1 MDRRNFLRRS
11 AAQAGA
17 LITASTA
24 LSSLVGCG
32 GGGGATPIQPL
43 PATFP
48 GSSTPLPTTA
58 AASGSFKFPQS
69 VASGDP
75 KPDGAVLW
83 ARVVPTSADDV
94 STATGAGSYTVTLKI
109 SSAAGNAALLGTTAA
124 LTGSVDAT
132 ADVPVYEFYDHTLRH
147 RISGLQPATV
157 YYYQFTAGSS
167 SSRIGRFKT
176 APAADADIS
185 ALNFAFISCQDWSV
199 NHWAGLDALAAENID
214 FVVHLGDYIYEAV
227 GADYQAGGVE
237 TAHAA
242 LTLPD
247 GTALPTGGKYATTL
261 ADYRYL
267 YKRYRTD
274 RRLQNLH
281 ERFAFVVIWDDHEF
295 SDDCWQD
302 RETYDNGTYNATT
315 QVGDNTAQPSRRLS
329 ANQAWFEAMP
339 ADISFTLDPGQGIT
353 GIRIYR
359 DLKFGKLMHLVMT
372 DQRLYRAD
380 HLIPEA
386 VPSPLT
392 GQAVGSIG
400 ARYMVP
406 QATLAGVEAAKLAAG
421 ATLPDPLAL
430 VSVLGAA
437 QRQWWVQTMT
447 TSTAQWK
454 VWGNEVSLLRMGID
468 GNKIPSAPAAFKTKF
483 ILNADQWDGFNA
495 ERKYLMGQLLA
506 KGVKNVVAVTGDIH
520 AFYAGVVMADFDA
533 ATPVPAMVD
542 LVTAGVSSN
551 SNFSYFYGA
560 ATQPSFAALKP
571 LVATSEA
578 EAEGIAIQ
586 MLSAAIALA
595 AGVTDLS
602 NTAAI
607 QAAVQGAVL
616 AGKVPAAAFA
626 ATATLSKAI
635 INTFDE
641 TQAGAMG
648 SIVAGT
654 IAGLAAAGKSAAAM
668 TLYGLIQQKLAA
680 ALGIPLANVPAAEV
694 VKRLNP
700 FADSTTGTPPSVNN
714 PWMRHVDS
722 DAQGYAVVALTK
734 TDLTCTFKKMARQ
747 VGGTAPA
754 TPVASMKTVRV
765 TSGVTDV
772 SVVCPFAPPSKTPGI
787 AGRFFLGR
795 RAYSPR

>member
-32 GGGGATPIQPL
+32 GGGDAGAPIQPL
-43 PATFP
+43 PDTFP
-48 GSSTPLPTTA
+48 GSSTPLPPTP
-58 AASGSFKFPQS
+58 AASGAFKFPQS

-83 ARVVPTSADDV
+83 ARVVPGNADDV
-94 STATGAGSYTVTLKI
+94 ASAAGAGSYSVTLKI
-109 SSAAGNAALLGTTAA
+109 SSAAGNAALLGTTTA
-124 LTGSVDAT
+124 LTGSADAS
-132 ADVPVYEFYDHTLRH
+132 AEVPVYEFYDHTLRH

-167 SSRIGRFKT
+167 SSRVGRFKT
-176 APAADADIS
+176 APAVDADIA

-199 NHWAGLDALAAENID
+199 NHWAGLDTLAAENID

-242 LTLPD
+242 LTLPN
-247 GTALPTGGKYATTL
+247 GTTLPTGGKYATTL

-281 ERFAFVVIWDDHEF
+281 ERFAIVAIWDDHEF

-302 RETYDNGTYNATT
+302 RETYDNGTFNAATG
-315 QVGDNTAQPSRRLS
+315 VGDNTAQTSRRLA

-386 VPSPLT
+386 APSPLT
-392 GQAVGSIG
+392 GQPIGSIG

-406 QATLAGVEAAKLAAG
+406 QASLQQVEAAKLQAG
-421 ATLPDPLAL
+421 AALPDPLAL

-447 TSTAQWK
+447 ASTAQWK

-468 GNKIPSAPAAFKTKF
+468 GNKIPTAPAAFKAKF
-483 ILNADQWDGFNA
+483 VLNADQWDGFNA

-520 AFYAGVVMADFDA
+520 AFYAGVVMADYDA

-551 SNFSYFYGA
+551 SNFSYFYSA
-560 ATQPSFAALKP
+560 ASQPSFAALKP
-571 LVATSEA
+571 LVATSEFEA
-578 EAEGIAIQ
+578 EAIAIQ

-595 AGVTDLS
+595 AGVTDLG

-607 QAAVQGAVL
+607 QAAVQGAIL

-626 ATATLSKAI
+626 PTAALSRAI
-635 INTFDE
+635 VNTFDE
-641 TQAGAMG
+641 TQNGAMG
-648 SIVAGT
+648 TLVAGL
-654 IAGLAAAGKSAAAM
+654 IAGLAGSGRSVAAM
-668 TLYGLIQQKLAA
+668 TLYGLVQQSLAA
-680 ALGIPLANVPAAEV
+680 ALGIPANLVPASEV

-700 FADSTTGTPPSVNN
+700 FANSTTGAAPPVNN
-714 PWMRHVDS
+714 PWIRHVDS
-722 DAQGYAVVALTK
+722 DAQGYAVVSLTK

-747 VGGTAPA
+747 LGGTAPA
-754 TPVASMKTVRV
+754 VPVASTKTVRV
-765 TSGVTDV
+765 TAGVTDV
-772 SVVCPFAPPSKTPGI
+772 TTV
-787 AGRFFLGR
+787 
-795 RAYSPR
+795 

>member
-1 MDRRNFLRRS
+1 MDRRSFLRRS

-32 GGGGATPIQPL
+32 GGGDAGTPIQPL
-43 PATFP
+43 PETFP
-48 GSSTPLPTTA
+48 GSSTPLPPTST
-58 AASGSFKFPQS
+58 ASGAYKFPQS

-83 ARVVPTSADDV
+83 ARVVPSTADDV
-94 STATGAGSYTVTLKI
+94 TSAAGAGSYNVTLRV
-109 SSAAGNAALLGTTAA
+109 SSAAGNAALLGTTTA
-124 LTGSVDAT
+124 LTGTIDAT

-147 RISGLQPATV
+147 RIGGLQANTV
-157 YYYQFTAGSS
+157 YYYQFTAGSGT
-167 SSRIGRFKT
+167 SRVGRFKT
-176 APAADADIS
+176 APATDADNS
-185 ALNFAFISCQDWSV
+185 TLNFAYISCQDWSV
-199 NHWAGLDALAAENID
+199 NHWAGMDTLAQENID
-214 FVVHLGDYIYEAV
+214 FIVHLGDYIYEAV

-237 TAHAA
+237 SGHAA
-242 LTLPD
+242 LALPN
-247 GTALPTGGKYATTL
+247 GTALPTGGKYATTI

-281 ERFAFVVIWDDHEF
+281 ERFAFVAVWDDHEF

-302 RETYDNGTYNATT
+302 RETYDNGTFNATT
-315 QVGDNTAQPSRRLS
+315 QVGDNTAQTSRRLS
-329 ANQAWFEAMP
+329 ANQAWFENMP
-339 ADISFTLDPGQGIT
+339 ADISFTLDPGAGIT

-386 VPSPLT
+386 APSPLT

-406 QATLAGVEAAKLAAG
+406 QATLAGVETAKLAAG
-421 ATLPDPLAL
+421 AALPDPLAL
-430 VSVLGAA
+430 VSVLGGA

-454 VWGNEVSLLRMGID
+454 IWGNEVSLLRMGID
-468 GNKIPSAPAAFKTKF
+468 GNKIPAAPAAFKAKF
-483 ILNADQWDGFNA
+483 VLNADQWDGFNA
-495 ERKYLMGQLLA
+495 ERKYLMGQLLS

-520 AFYAGVVMADFDA
+520 AFYAGVVMADYDA
-533 ATPVPAMVD
+533 TTQVPAMVD

-560 ATQPSFAALKP
+560 ATQPTFAALKP

-586 MLSAAIALA
+586 MLSAAIAIA
-595 AGVTDLS
+595 SGVTDLS

-607 QAAVQGAVL
+607 QAAVQAAIL
-616 AGKVPAAAFA
+616 AGRVPAAAFA
-626 ATATLSKAI
+626 PTATLSRAI
-635 INTFDE
+635 VNTFDE
-641 TQAGAMG
+641 SQAGTMG
-648 SIVAGT
+648 T
-654 IAGLAAAGKSAAAM
+654 LIAGLITSMAVAGKSVAAM
-668 TLYGLIQQKLAA
+668 TLYGLIQQSLAA
-680 ALGIPLANVPAAEV
+680 ALGIPPANVPASEI

-700 FADSTTGTPPSVNN
+700 FANSTTGVPPTVNN
-714 PWMRHVDS
+714 PWIKHVDS
-722 DAQGYAVVALTK
+722 DAQGYAVVTLSK
-734 TDLTCTFKKMARQ
+734 TELLCDFKKMARQ
-747 VGGTAPA
+747 VGGTAPT
-754 TPVASMKTVRV
+754 TPVASVKRVRV
-765 TSGVTDV
+765 AAGVTDV
-772 SVVCPFAPPSKTPGI
+772 TIV
-787 AGRFFLGR
+787 
-795 RAYSPR
+795 

>member
-1 MDRRNFLRRS
+1 MDRRSFLRRS

-32 GGGGATPIQPL
+32 GGGDAGTPIQPL
-43 PATFP
+43 PDTFP
-48 GSSTPLPTTA
+48 GSATPLPTTA
-58 AASGSFKFPQS
+58 AASGAFKFPQS

-94 STATGAGSYTVTLKI
+94 TSAAGAGSYNVTLKI
-109 SSAAGNAALLGTTAA
+109 TSVDNSANLGTTTTLAG
-124 LTGSVDAT
+124 TIDAT

-147 RISGLQPATV
+147 RISGLKPATV
-157 YYYQFTAGSS
+157 YYYQFTAGSGVS
-167 SSRIGRFKT
+167 KVGRFKT
-176 APAADADIS
+176 APAEDADIS
-185 ALNFAFISCQDWSV
+185 ALNFAYVSCQDWSV
-199 NHWAGLDALAAENID
+199 NHWAGLTALAQENID

-237 TAHAA
+237 SAHAA
-242 LTLPD
+242 LSLPN

-274 RRLQNLH
+274 PRLQNLH
-281 ERFAFVVIWDDHEF
+281 ERFAFVAIWDDHEF

-302 RETYDNGTYNATT
+302 RETYDNGTFNATT
-315 QVGDNTAQPSRRLS
+315 QVGDNTAQTSRRLS
-329 ANQAWFEAMP
+329 ANQAWFENMP

-372 DQRLYRAD
+372 DERLYRAD

-386 VPSPLT
+386 APSPLT

-406 QATLAGVEAAKLAAG
+406 QPTLAGVEAAKLAAG

-430 VSVLGAA
+430 VSILGGA

-447 TSTAQWK
+447 TSTALWK

-468 GNKIPSAPAAFKTKF
+468 GNKIPAAPAAFKSKF
-483 ILNADQWDGFNA
+483 VLNADQWDGFNA

-506 KGVKNVVAVTGDIH
+506 KSVKNVVAVTGDIH
-520 AFYAGVVMADFDA
+520 AFYAGVVMADYDA
-533 ATPVPAMVD
+533 ATPVPAIVD

-560 ATQPSFAALKP
+560 ATQPAFAALKP

-578 EAEGIAIQ
+578 EAEAIAIQ
-586 MLSAAIALA
+586 MLSAAIAIA
-595 AGVTDLS
+595 AGVTDLT

-607 QAAVQGAVL
+607 QAAVGAAIAAHL
-616 AGKVPAAAFA
+616 VPAAAFA
-626 ATATLSKAI
+626 PTASLSKAI

-641 TQAGAMG
+641 TQAGTMG
-648 SIVAGT
+648 TIVANT
-654 IAGLAAAGKSAAAM
+654 NAMLAATSKSVAAM

-680 ALGIPLANVPAAEV
+680 ALGIPTSAVPSSEI
-694 VKRLNP
+694 VKRMNP
-700 FADSTTGTPPSVNN
+700 FADSTTAVPPPVNN
-714 PWMRHVDS
+714 PWIKHVDS
-722 DAQGYAVVALTK
+722 DAQGYAVVTLSK
-734 TDLTCTFKKMARQ
+734 TELLCDFKKVARQ
-747 VGGTAPA
+747 VGGVAPA
-754 TPVASMKTVRV
+754 TPVASVRRVRV
-765 TSGVTDV
+765 AAGVTDV
-772 SVVCPFAPPSKTPGI
+772 TIVS
-787 AGRFFLGR
+787 
-795 RAYSPR
+795 

>member
-32 GGGGATPIQPL
+32 GGGDAGTPIQPL

-48 GSSTPLPTTA
+48 GSSTALPTTT
-58 AASGSFKFPQS
+58 AASGAFKFPQS

-83 ARVVPTSADDV
+83 ARVVPSSADDV
-94 STATGAGSYTVTLKI
+94 ATATGAGSYNVTLKI
-109 SSAAGNAALLGTTAA
+109 TSADNSANLGTTTA
-124 LTGSVDAT
+124 LSGSIDAT

-147 RISGLQPATV
+147 QISGLKPATV
-157 YYYQFTAGSS
+157 YYYQFTAGSGM
-167 SSRIGRFKT
+167 SRVGRFKT

-185 ALNFAFISCQDWSV
+185 ALNFAYMTCQDWSV
-199 NHWAGLDALAAENID
+199 NHWAGLDAMAQENVD

-227 GADYQAGGVE
+227 GASYQTGGVE
-237 TAHAA
+237 SAHAA

-247 GTALPTGGKYATTL
+247 GTALPTGGMYATTL
-261 ADYRYL
+261 ADYRFL

-281 ERFAFVVIWDDHEF
+281 ERFAFIAIWDDHEF

-302 RETYDNGTYNATT
+302 RETYDNGTFNATT
-315 QVGDNTAQPSRRLS
+315 GVGDNTEQMPRRLAAS
-329 ANQAWFEAMP
+329 QAWFENMP

-380 HLIPEA
+380 HIIPEA
-386 VPSPLT
+386 APNPLT
-392 GQAVGSIG
+392 GQQIGSIG

-406 QATLAGVEAAKLAAG
+406 QTSLVQVEAAKIAAG
-421 ATLPDPLAL
+421 ASLPDPLAL
-430 VSVLGAA
+430 VSMLGGA

-468 GNKIPSAPAAFKTKF
+468 GAKIPTAPAAFKQKF
-483 ILNADQWDGFNA
+483 LLDCDQWDGFNA

-506 KGVKNVVAVTGDIH
+506 KGVQNVVAVTGDIH
-520 AFYAGVVMADFDA
+520 AFYAGVVMADYDA
-533 ATPVPAMVD
+533 ATPVPALVD

-586 MLSAAIALA
+586 MLSAAIAIG

-607 QAAVQGAVL
+607 QAAVAAAIGAGL
-616 AGKVPAAAFA
+616 VPAAAFA
-626 ATATLSKAI
+626 PTSSLSKAV

-641 TQAGAMG
+641 SQAGTMG
-648 SIVAGT
+648 TIVANT
-654 IAGLAAAGKSAAAM
+654 IAGLAAASKSVAAM

-680 ALGIPLANVPAAEV
+680 ALGIPASYVPASEI

-700 FADSTTGTPPSVNN
+700 FANSTTGVTPTVNN
-714 PWMRHVDS
+714 PWIRHVDS
-722 DAQGYAVVALTK
+722 DAQGYAVVTLSK
-734 TDLTCTFKKMARQ
+734 TELLCDFKKVAKQ
-747 VGGTAPA
+747 VGGVAPSV
-754 TPVASMKTVRV
+754 PVANVTRVRV
-765 TSGVTDV
+765 AAGVTDV
-772 SVVCPFAPPSKTPGI
+772 SIV
-787 AGRFFLGR
+787 
-795 RAYSPR
+795 

>member
-32 GGGGATPIQPL
+32 GGGDAGAPIQPL

-48 GSSTPLPTTA
+48 GSSTPLPPTQ
-58 AASGSFKFPQS
+58 AASGAFKFPQS

-75 KPDGAVLW
+75 KPDGIVLW
-83 ARVVPTSADDV
+83 ARVVPGSADDV
-94 STATGAGSYTVTLKI
+94 TSASGAGSYNVTLKI
-109 SSAAGNAALLGTTAA
+109 SSAAGNAALLGTTTA
-124 LTGSVDAT
+124 LTGAADAS
-132 ADVPVYEFYDHTLRH
+132 AEVPVYEFYDHTLRH
-147 RISGLQPATV
+147 RISGLQPATF
-157 YYYQFTAGSS
+157 YYYQFAAGNS
-167 SSRIGRFKT
+167 SSRVGRFKT
-176 APAADADIS
+176 APAADADIA

-199 NHWAGLDALAAENID
+199 NHWAGLDTLAAENID

-237 TAHAA
+237 NAHAA
-242 LTLPD
+242 LALPN
-247 GTALPTGGKYATTL
+247 GTTLPTGGKYATTL

-281 ERFAFVVIWDDHEF
+281 ERFAFVAIWDDHEF

-302 RETYDNGTYNATT
+302 RETYDNGTFNAATG
-315 QVGDNTAQPSRRLS
+315 VGDNTAQTPRRLAAS
-329 ANQAWFEAMP
+329 QAWFEAMP

-386 VPSPLT
+386 APNPLT
-392 GQAVGSIG
+392 GQPIGSIG

-406 QATLAGVEAAKLAAG
+406 QASLQQVEAAKLQAG
-421 ATLPDPLAL
+421 AALPDPLAL

-468 GNKIPSAPAAFKTKF
+468 GSQVPTAPAAFKAKF
-483 ILNADQWDGFNA
+483 VLNADQWDGFNA

-520 AFYAGVVMADFDA
+520 AFYAGVVMADYDA
-533 ATPVPAMVD
+533 STPVPAMVD

-560 ATQPSFAALKP
+560 ATQATFAALKP

-578 EAEGIAIQ
+578 EIEVIAIQ
-586 MLSAAIALA
+586 MLGPAIALA
-595 AGVTDLS
+595 AGVTDLTNIS
-602 NTAAI
+602 AV
-607 QAAVQGAVL
+607 QAAVQSAL
-616 AGKVPAAAFA
+616 ATGLVRAAAFA
-626 ATATLSKAI
+626 PTAGLSTATI
-635 INTFDE
+635 ITFDE
-641 TQAGAMG
+641 TQAGTMG
-648 SIVAGT
+648 T
-654 IAGLAAAGKSAAAM
+654 LIANRIMGMTGRSMAAATLSFVIQLHLSAPG
-668 TLYGLIQQKLAA
+668 GLQ
-680 ALGIPLANVPAAEV
+680 GPLVPVTEI

-700 FADSTTGTPPSVNN
+700 FANPKTGVAPPINN
-714 PWMRHVDS
+714 PWIKHVDS
-722 DAQGYAVVALTK
+722 DAQGYAVVTLSK
-734 TDLTCTFKKMARQ
+734 TELLCDFKRMERQ
-747 VGGTAPA
+747 VGGAAPA
-754 TPVASMKTVRV
+754 TPVASVKRVRV
-765 TSGVTDV
+765 AANVTDV
-772 SVVCPFAPPSKTPGI
+772 TGV
-787 AGRFFLGR
+787 
-795 RAYSPR
+795 

>member
-1 MDRRNFLRRS
+1 MDRRSFLRRS

-17 LITASTA
+17 LITTSTA

-32 GGGGATPIQPL
+32 GGGDAGTPVGPL

-48 GSSTPLPTTA
+48 GSTTPLPATS
-58 AASGSFKFPQS
+58 AASGAYKFPQS

-94 STATGAGSYTVTLKI
+94 ASATGAGSFTVKLTV
-109 SSAAGNAALLGTTAA
+109 SAAAGNAALLGTTTA
-124 LTGSVDAT
+124 LTGTADAS

-147 RISGLQPATV
+147 RITGLQPNTV
-157 YYYQFTAGSS
+157 YYYQFTAGD
-167 SSRIGRFKT
+167 SRSRVGRFKT
-176 APAADADIS
+176 APAVDADNS

-199 NHWAGLDALAAENID
+199 NHWAGMDALAQENID

-237 TAHAA
+237 SAHAA
-242 LTLPD
+242 LALPN
-247 GTALPTGGKYATTL
+247 GTALPSGGGKYATTL

-281 ERFAFVVIWDDHEF
+281 ERFAFVAIWDDHEF
-295 SDDCWQD
+295 SDDCWGD
-302 RETYDNGTYNATT
+302 RSTYDNGTFNATT
-315 QVGDNTAQPSRRLS
+315 QVGDNTVQTSRRLS
-329 ANQAWFEAMP
+329 ANQAWFENMP

-372 DQRLYRAD
+372 DERLYRAD

-386 VPSPLT
+386 APNPLT
-392 GQAVGSIG
+392 GGQVGSIG

-406 QATLAGVEAAKLAAG
+406 QATLSSVETAKLTAG
-421 ATLPDPLAL
+421 ATLTDPLAL
-430 VSVLGAA
+430 VSVLGGA
-437 QRQWWVQTMT
+437 QRQWWAQTMT
-447 TSTAQWK
+447 TSTALWK

-468 GNKIPSAPAAFKTKF
+468 GAKIPAAPAAFKTKF
-483 ILNADQWDGFNA
+483 VLNADQWDGFNA
-495 ERKYLMGQLLA
+495 ERKYLMGQLLS

-520 AFYAGVVMADFDA
+520 AFYAGVVMADYDA

-560 ATQPSFAALKP
+560 ATQPAFAPLKP

-578 EAEGIAIQ
+578 EAEAIAIQ
-586 MLSAAIALA
+586 MLSAAIALG
-595 AGVTDLS
+595 AGVTDLT

-607 QAAVQGAVL
+607 TAAVQAAIVGGVI
-616 AGKVPAAAFA
+616 PAAAVS
-626 ATATLSKAI
+626 ATPGLSTAV

-641 TQAGAMG
+641 TQAGTMG
-648 SIVAGT
+648 SIVAST
-654 IAGLAAAGKSAAAM
+654 IAGLAGASKSVAAM
-668 TLYGLIQQKLAA
+668 TLYGLIRGRLAT
-680 ALGIPLANVPAAEV
+680 ALGIPAGSVPAAEI

-700 FADSTTGTPPSVNN
+700 FADSTTAVAPPVNN
-714 PWMRHVDS
+714 PWIKHVDS
-722 DAQGYAVVALTK
+722 DAQGYAVVSLSK
-734 TDLTCTFKKMARQ
+734 TELLCDFKKVARQ
-747 VGGTAPA
+747 AGGVAPA
-754 TPVASMKTVRV
+754 TPVASVKRVRV
-765 TSGVTDV
+765 AAGVTDV
-772 SVVCPFAPPSKTPGI
+772 TVV
-787 AGRFFLGR
+787 
-795 RAYSPR
+795 

>member
-1 MDRRNFLRRS
+1 MDRRSFLRRS

-32 GGGGATPIQPL
+32 GGGDAGAPIEPL

-58 AASGSFKFPQS
+58 AASGTFKFPQS

-83 ARVVPTSADDV
+83 ARVVPSAADDV
-94 STATGAGSYTVTLKI
+94 ISAAGGGSYNVTLKI
-109 SSAAGNAALLGTTAA
+109 SSAAGNAALLGTTSA
-124 LTGSVDAT
+124 LTGTADAT

-147 RISGLQPATV
+147 RIGGLQPATV

-167 SSRIGRFKT
+167 VSRVGRFKT
-176 APAADADIS
+176 APAAEADIG
-185 ALNFAFISCQDWSV
+185 ALNFAFVSCQDWSV
-199 NHWAGLDALAAENID
+199 NHWAGMDTLAAENID
-214 FVVHLGDYIYEAV
+214 FIVHLGDYIYEAV

-237 TAHAA
+237 SAHAA
-242 LTLPD
+242 LALPN

-281 ERFAFVVIWDDHEF
+281 ERFAFVAIWDDHEF

-302 RETYDNGTYNATT
+302 RETYDNGTFNATT
-315 QVGDNTAQPSRRLS
+315 QVGDNTAQPSRRMS
-329 ANQAWFEAMP
+329 ANQAWFENMP

-386 VPSPLT
+386 APSPLT
-392 GQAVGSIG
+392 GQPVGSIG
-400 ARYMVP
+400 ARYFVP
-406 QATLAGVEAAKLAAG
+406 QATLAAVEAAKLAAG

-430 VSVLGAA
+430 VSVLGGA

-468 GNKIPSAPAAFKTKF
+468 GNKIPAAPAAFKAKF
-483 ILNADQWDGFNA
+483 VLNADQWDGFNA

-506 KGVKNVVAVTGDIH
+506 KGVLANIH
-520 AFYAGVVMADFDA
+520 AF
-533 ATPVPAMVD
+533 
-542 LVTAGVSSN
+542 
-551 SNFSYFYGA
+551 
-560 ATQPSFAALKP
+560 
-571 LVATSEA
+571 
-578 EAEGIAIQ
+578 
-586 MLSAAIALA
+586 
-595 AGVTDLS
+595 
-602 NTAAI
+602 
-607 QAAVQGAVL
+607 
-616 AGKVPAAAFA
+616 
-626 ATATLSKAI
+626 
-635 INTFDE
+635 
-641 TQAGAMG
+641 
-648 SIVAGT
+648 
-654 IAGLAAAGKSAAAM
+654 
-668 TLYGLIQQKLAA
+668 
-680 ALGIPLANVPAAEV
+680 
-694 VKRLNP
+694 
-700 FADSTTGTPPSVNN
+700 
-714 PWMRHVDS
+714 
-722 DAQGYAVVALTK
+722 
-734 TDLTCTFKKMARQ
+734 
-747 VGGTAPA
+747 
-754 TPVASMKTVRV
+754 
-765 TSGVTDV
+765 
-772 SVVCPFAPPSKTPGI
+772 
-787 AGRFFLGR
+787 
-795 RAYSPR
+795 

>member
-32 GGGGATPIQPL
+32 GGGDAGAPIQPL

-48 GSSTPLPTTA
+48 GSATPLPTTA
-58 AASGSFKFPQS
+58 AASGAFKFPQS

-94 STATGAGSYTVTLKI
+94 TSATGAGSYTATLKI
-109 SSAAGNAALLGTTAA
+109 TSADNSANLGTTTA
-124 LTGSVDAT
+124 LTGSIDAT

-157 YYYQFTAGSS
+157 YYYQFTAGSGVS
-167 SSRIGRFKT
+167 KVGRFKT
-176 APAADADIS
+176 APANDADIS
-185 ALNFAFISCQDWSV
+185 ALNFAYMTCQDWSV
-199 NHWAGLDALAAENID
+199 NHWAGMDALAQENID
-214 FVVHLGDYIYEAV
+214 FIVHLGDYIYEAV

-237 TAHAA
+237 SAHAT

-274 RRLQNLH
+274 PRLQKLH
-281 ERFAFVVIWDDHEF
+281 ERFAFVMIWDDHEF

-315 QVGDNTAQPSRRLS
+315 QVGDNTAQTSRRLS

-372 DQRLYRAD
+372 DERLYRAD

-386 VPSPLT
+386 APSPLT

-406 QATLAGVEAAKLAAG
+406 QPTLAAVEAAKLTAA
-421 ATLPDPLAL
+421 ASLPDPLAL
-430 VSVLGAA
+430 VSILGGA

-447 TSTAQWK
+447 TSTALWK
-454 VWGNEVSLLRMGID
+454 LWGNEVSLLRMGID
-468 GNKIPSAPAAFKTKF
+468 GNKIPTAPAAFKSKF
-483 ILNADQWDGFNA
+483 LLDCDQWDGFNA

-506 KGVKNVVAVTGDIH
+506 KGVQNVVAITGDIH
-520 AFYAGVVMADFDA
+520 AFYAGVVMADYDA

-542 LVTAGVSSN
+542 LVTAGMSSN

-560 ATQPSFAALKP
+560 ASQPSFAALKP

-586 MLSAAIALA
+586 MLSAAIALG
-595 AGVTDLS
+595 AGVTDLT

-607 QAAVQGAVL
+607 QAAVGAAIAAHL
-616 AGKVPAAAFA
+616 VPAAAFA
-626 ATATLSKAI
+626 PTASLSKAV

-641 TQAGAMG
+641 TQAGTMG
-648 SIVAGT
+648 TIVANT
-654 IAGLAAAGKSAAAM
+654 IAGLAAASKSAAAM

-680 ALGIPLANVPAAEV
+680 ALGIPAAAVPASEI

-700 FADSTTGTPPSVNN
+700 FANSTTAVAPSVNN
-714 PWMRHVDS
+714 PWMRYVDS

-747 VGGTAPA
+747 SGGVAPT
-754 TPVASMKTVRV
+754 TPVASTKTVRV
-765 TSGVTDV
+765 TAGVTDV
-772 SVVCPFAPPSKTPGI
+772 TVVG
-787 AGRFFLGR
+787 
-795 RAYSPR
+795 

>member
-1 MDRRNFLRRS
+1 MDRRSFLRRS

-32 GGGGATPIQPL
+32 GGGDAGTPVQPLPPTFPGSNTPL
-43 PATFP
+43 PATP
-48 GSSTPLPTTA
+48 A
-58 AASGSFKFPQS
+58 ATGAYKFPQS

-83 ARVVPTSADDV
+83 ARVVPNSADDV
-94 STATGAGSYTVTLKI
+94 TSAASGGSFTVKLAI
-109 SSAAGNAALLGTTAA
+109 SSAAGNAALLGTTTA
-124 LTGSVDAT
+124 LTGTAEAT

-157 YYYQFTAGSS
+157 YYYQFTAGDGR
-167 SSRIGRFKT
+167 SRVGRFKT
-176 APAADADIS
+176 APAAEADNS

-199 NHWAGLDALAAENID
+199 NHWAGMDALAQENID

-237 TAHAA
+237 SAHTALA
-242 LTLPD
+242 LPNGTTLP
-247 GTALPTGGKYATTL
+247 GGGKYATTI

-281 ERFAFVVIWDDHEF
+281 ERFAFVAVWDDHEF

-302 RETYDNGTYNATT
+302 RETYTNGTFNTT
-315 QVGDNTAQPSRRLS
+315 SQVGDNAAQTSRRLS
-329 ANQAWFEAMP
+329 ANQAWFENMP

-386 VPSPLT
+386 APSPLT

-400 ARYMVP
+400 ARYLVP

-421 ATLPDPLAL
+421 AGLPDPMAL
-430 VSVLGAA
+430 VSVLGGA
-437 QRQWWVQTMT
+437 QRQWWVEKMT

-454 VWGNEVSLLRMGID
+454 VWGNEVSLLRMGMD
-468 GNKIPSAPAAFKTKF
+468 GNKIPTAPAAFKAKF
-483 ILNADQWDGFNA
+483 VLNADQWDGFNA

-520 AFYAGVVMADFDA
+520 AFYAGVVMADYDA

-551 SNFSYFYGA
+551 SNFSYFYSA
-560 ATQPSFAALKP
+560 ATQPAYAALKP
-571 LVATSEA
+571 LVATSEFEA
-578 EAEGIAIQ
+578 EAIAIQ
-586 MLSAAIALA
+586 MLSAAIAIN

-607 QAAVQGAVL
+607 QAAVQGAIM
-616 AGKVPAAAFA
+616 AGLVPAAAFA
-626 ATATLSKAI
+626 PTASLSRAI
-635 INTFDE
+635 VNTFDE
-641 TQAGAMG
+641 TQAGTMG
-648 SIVAGT
+648 SIVAST
-654 IAGLAAAGKSAAAM
+654 IAGLAGAGTSVAAM
-668 TLYGLIQQKLAA
+668 TLFGLIQQSIAT
-680 ALGIPLANVPAAEV
+680 ALGIPANFVPASEV

-700 FADSTTGTPPSVNN
+700 FANSTTGVPPTVNN
-714 PWMRHVDS
+714 PWIKHVDS
-722 DAQGYAVVALTK
+722 DAQGYAVVSVSK
-734 TDLTCTFKKMARQ
+734 TELSCTFKKVARQ
-747 VGGTAPA
+747 VGGAAPT
-754 TPVASMKTVRV
+754 TPVASTRTVRV
-765 TSGVTDV
+765 AAGVTDV
-772 SVVCPFAPPSKTPGI
+772 TVA
-787 AGRFFLGR
+787 
-795 RAYSPR
+795 

>member
-32 GGGGATPIQPL
+32 GGGDAGAPIQPL

-48 GSSTPLPTTA
+48 GTSTPLPTTA

-83 ARVVPTSADDV
+83 ARVVPASADDV
-94 STATGAGSYTVTLKI
+94 ATATGAGSYSVTLKI
-109 SSAAGNAALLGTTAA
+109 SSADNSANLGTTTA
-124 LTGSVDAT
+124 LSGSIDAS
-132 ADVPVYEFYDHTLRH
+132 ADVPVYEFYDHSLRH
-147 RISGLQPATV
+147 RISGLKPATV

-167 SSRIGRFKT
+167 SSRVGSFKT
-176 APAADADIS
+176 APASDADIGS
-185 ALNFAFISCQDWSV
+185 LNFAYITCQDWSV
-199 NHWAGLDALAAENID
+199 NHWAGLDALAQENID
-214 FVVHLGDYIYEAV
+214 FIVHLGDYIYEAV
-227 GADYQAGGVE
+227 GASYQTGGVE
-237 TAHAA
+237 SAHAA
-242 LTLPD
+242 LALPD

-281 ERFAFVVIWDDHEF
+281 ERFAFIAIWDDHEF

-302 RETYDNGTYNATT
+302 REVYDNGSFNAATG
-315 QVGDNTAQPSRRLS
+315 VGDNTAQTSRRL
-329 ANQAWFEAMP
+329 AATQAWFENMP
-339 ADISFTLDPGQGIT
+339 AEVSFTLDPGQGIT
-353 GIRIYR
+353 NIRLYR
-359 DLKFGKLMHLVMT
+359 DFRFGKLMHLVIT

-380 HLIPEA
+380 HMIPEA
-386 VPSPLT
+386 APNPLT
-392 GQAVGSIG
+392 GQPIGAIG
-400 ARYMVP
+400 ARYLVP
-406 QATLAGVEAAKLAAG
+406 QTSFNAVEAAKLAAG
-421 ATLPDPLAL
+421 AKLPDPLAV
-430 VSVLGAA
+430 VSMLGAA

-454 VWGNEVSLLRMGID
+454 VWGNEVSLLRMSVD
-468 GNKIPSAPAAFKTKF
+468 GAKIPAAPAAFKTNF
-483 ILNADQWDGFNA
+483 LLDCDQWDGYNA

-506 KGVKNVVAVTGDIH
+506 KGVQNVVAVTGDIH
-520 AFYAGVVMADFDA
+520 AFYAGVVMADYDA
-533 ATPVPAMVD
+533 ATQVPAMVD

-560 ATQPSFAALKP
+560 ASQPAFAALKP

-586 MLSAAIALA
+586 MLSAAIAMG

-607 QAAVQGAVL
+607 TAAVQAAIAAHVIT
-616 AGKVPAAAFA
+616 AAAV
-626 ATATLSKAI
+626 TPTPTLSKAV

-641 TQAGAMG
+641 TQAGTMG
-648 SIVAGT
+648 SIVANT
-654 IAGLAAAGKSAAAM
+654 IAGLAAASRSVAAM

-680 ALGIPLANVPAAEV
+680 ALGIPAAAVPASEV
-694 VKRLNP
+694 IKRLNP
-700 FADSTTGTPPSVNN
+700 FANSTTAAAPTVNN
-714 PWMRHVDS
+714 PWIRYVNS
-722 DAQGYAVVALTK
+722 DAQGYAVVSLSK
-734 TDLTCTFKKMARQ
+734 TELVCNFKKVARQ
-747 VGGTAPA
+747 VGGVAPT
-754 TPVASMKTVRV
+754 TPVASVKTARV
-765 TSGVTDV
+765 AAGVTDV
-772 SVVCPFAPPSKTPGI
+772 TVS
-787 AGRFFLGR
+787 
-795 RAYSPR
+795 

>member
-1 MDRRNFLRRS
+1 MDRRSFLRRS

-32 GGGGATPIQPL
+32 GGGDAGTPIQPL
-43 PATFP
+43 PDTFP

-58 AASGSFKFPQS
+58 PASGAFKFPQS

-94 STATGAGSYTVTLKI
+94 ASATGAGSFSVTLKI
-109 SSAAGNAALLGTTAA
+109 TNADNSANLGTTTA
-124 LTGSVDAT
+124 LSGTADAT
-132 ADVPVYEFYDHTLRH
+132 AEVPVYEFYDHTLRH
-147 RISGLQPATV
+147 RISGLKPATL
-157 YYYQFTAGSS
+157 YYYQFTAGSGV
-167 SSRIGRFKT
+167 SRIGRFKT

-185 ALNFAFISCQDWSV
+185 GLNFAFISCQDWSV
-199 NHWAGLDALAAENID
+199 NHWAGMDALAQEDID

-237 TAHAA
+237 SAHAA
-242 LTLPD
+242 LALPN
-247 GTALPTGGKYATTL
+247 GTALPSGGKYATTIS
-261 ADYRYL
+261 DYRYL

-274 RRLQNLH
+274 RRLQALH
-281 ERFAFVVIWDDHEF
+281 ERFAFVAIWDDHEF

-302 RETYDNGTYNATT
+302 RETYDNGTFNATT
-315 QVGDNTAQPSRRLS
+315 QVGDNTAQTSRRLA

-372 DQRLYRAD
+372 DERLYRAD

-386 VPSPLT
+386 APSPLT
-392 GQAVGSIG
+392 GQPVGSIG

-406 QATLAGVEAAKLAAG
+406 QPTLSAVETAKLTAG

-430 VSVLGAA
+430 VSILGGA

-447 TSTAQWK
+447 TSTALWK

-468 GNKIPSAPAAFKTKF
+468 GNKIPAAPAAFKSKF

-520 AFYAGVVMADFDA
+520 AFYAGVVMADYDA

-560 ATQPSFAALKP
+560 ATQPAFAALKP
-571 LVATSEA
+571 LVATSEFEA
-578 EAEGIAIQ
+578 EAIAIQ
-586 MLSAAIALA
+586 MLSAAIALG

-602 NTAAI
+602 NTAAV
-607 QAAVQGAVL
+607 QAAVQAAIAAHVITLAAVT
-616 AGKVPAAAFA
+616 P
-626 ATATLSKAI
+626 TTTLSRAV

-641 TQAGAMG
+641 TQAGTMG
-648 SIVAGT
+648 TIVAST
-654 IAGLAAAGKSAAAM
+654 IAGLAGAGKSVAAM
-668 TLYGLIQQKLAA
+668 TLYGLIQQKLAT
-680 ALGIPLANVPAAEV
+680 ALNIPPSSVPASEI

-700 FADSTTGTPPSVNN
+700 FADATTAVAPPVNN
-714 PWMRHVDS
+714 PWIKHVDS
-722 DAQGYAVVALTK
+722 DAQGYAVVTLSK
-734 TDLTCTFKKMARQ
+734 TELLCDFKKVARQ
-747 VGGTAPA
+747 VGGVAPA
-754 TPVASMKTVRV
+754 TPVASVKRVRV
-765 TSGVTDV
+765 AAGVTDV
-772 SVVCPFAPPSKTPGI
+772 TLV
-787 AGRFFLGR
+787 
-795 RAYSPR
+795 

>member
-32 GGGGATPIQPL
+32 GGDAGTPIQPL

-48 GSSTPLPTTA
+48 GSSTPLPATP
-58 AASGSFKFPQS
+58 AASGAYKFPQS

-83 ARVVPTSADDV
+83 ARVVPSTADDV
-94 STATGAGSYTVTLKI
+94 ASAGGAGSYTVKLTI
-109 SSAAGNAALLGTTAA
+109 SSAAGNAALLGTTTA
-124 LTGSVDAT
+124 LTGTADAT

-147 RISGLQPATV
+147 RISGLKAETV
-157 YYYQFTAGSS
+157 YYYQFTAGSNT
-167 SSRIGRFKT
+167 SRVGRFKT
-176 APAADADIS
+176 APAAETDNN

-199 NHWAGLDALAAENID
+199 NHWAGLDTLAQENID

-237 TAHAA
+237 SAHVA
-242 LTLPD
+242 LSLPN
-247 GTALPTGGKYATTL
+247 GTTLPTGGKYATTL

-281 ERFAFVVIWDDHEF
+281 ERFAFVAIWDDHEF

-302 RETYDNGTYNATT
+302 RETYDNGTFNAATG
-315 QVGDNTAQPSRRLS
+315 VGDNTAQTPRRLA
-329 ANQAWFEAMP
+329 ANQAWFENMP

-386 VPSPLT
+386 APSPLT
-392 GQAVGSIG
+392 GQPVGSIG
-400 ARYMVP
+400 ARYLVP
-406 QATLAGVEAAKLAAG
+406 QATLTSVEAAKLQAG
-421 ATLPDPLAL
+421 AALPDPLAL
-430 VSVLGAA
+430 VSVLGGA

-447 TSTAQWK
+447 TSTALWK
-454 VWGNEVSLLRMGID
+454 VWGNEVSLLRMGMD
-468 GNKIPSAPAAFKTKF
+468 GNQIPTAPAAFKAKF
-483 ILNADQWDGFNA
+483 VLNADQWDGFNA

-520 AFYAGVVMADFDA
+520 AFYAGVVMADYDA
-533 ATPVPAMVD
+533 VTRLPAMVD

-551 SNFSYFYGA
+551 SNFSYFYSA
-560 ATQPSFAALKP
+560 ATQPAFAALKP
-571 LVATSEA
+571 LVATSEFEA
-578 EAEGIAIQ
+578 EAIAIQ
-586 MLSAAIALA
+586 MLSAAIAMA
-595 AGVTDLS
+595 AGVSDLG

-607 QAAVQGAVL
+607 QAAVQAAIL

-626 ATATLSKAI
+626 PTATLSRAI
-635 INTFDE
+635 VNTFDE
-641 TQAGAMG
+641 TQNGAMG
-648 SIVAGT
+648 TLVASL
-654 IAGLAAAGKSAAAM
+654 IANLAATGKSVAAM
-668 TLYGLIQQKLAA
+668 TLYGLIQQSLAT
-680 ALGIPLANVPAAEV
+680 ALGIPANLVPSSEI

-700 FADSTTGTPPSVNN
+700 FANSTTGAAPPVNN
-714 PWMRHVDS
+714 PWIKHVDS
-722 DAQGYAVVALTK
+722 DAQGYAVVSLSK
-734 TDLTCTFKKMARQ
+734 TELVCTFKKMARQ
-747 VGGTAPA
+747 VGGVAPA
-754 TPVASMKTVRV
+754 TPVASVRTARV
-765 TSGVTDV
+765 AAGVTDV
-772 SVVCPFAPPSKTPGI
+772 TVV
-787 AGRFFLGR
+787 
-795 RAYSPR
+795 

>member
-1 MDRRNFLRRS
+1 MDRRSFLRRS

-32 GGGGATPIQPL
+32 GGGDAGTPIQPL
-43 PATFP
+43 PPTFP
-48 GSSTPLPTTA
+48 GSSTPLPATPA
-58 AASGSFKFPQS
+58 AAGAYKFPQS

-83 ARVVPTSADDV
+83 ARVVPNAADDV
-94 STATGAGSYTVTLKI
+94 ASATGGSFTVKLNI
-109 SSAAGNAALLGTTAA
+109 SSAAGNAALLGTTTA
-124 LTGSVDAT
+124 LTGTVAAT

-157 YYYQFTAGSS
+157 YYYQFTAGDGR
-167 SSRIGRFKT
+167 SRVGRFKT
-176 APAADADIS
+176 APAAEADNS
-185 ALNFAFISCQDWSV
+185 ALNFAFVSCQDWSV
-199 NHWAGLDALAAENID
+199 NHWAGMDALAQEDID
-214 FVVHLGDYIYEAV
+214 FIVHLGDYIYEAV

-237 TAHAA
+237 SAHAA
-242 LTLPD
+242 LSLPN
-247 GTALPTGGKYATTL
+247 GTTLPTGGRYATTL

-281 ERFAFVVIWDDHEF
+281 ERFAFVAVWDDHEF

-302 RETYDNGTYNATT
+302 RETYTNGSFNATS
-315 QVGDNTAQPSRRLS
+315 QVGDNTAQTSRRLA

-386 VPSPLT
+386 APSPLT

-406 QATLAGVEAAKLAAG
+406 QATLSAVETAKLAAG

-430 VSVLGAA
+430 ASILGGA
-437 QRQWWVQTMT
+437 QRQWWVEKMT
-447 TSTAQWK
+447 TSTSQWK
-454 VWGNEVSLLRMGID
+454 VWGNEVSLLRMGMD
-468 GNKIPSAPAAFKTKF
+468 GNKIPTAPAAFKAKF
-483 ILNADQWDGFNA
+483 VLNADQWDGFNA
-495 ERKYLMGQLLA
+495 ERKYLMGQLLS

-520 AFYAGVVMADFDA
+520 AFYAGVVMADYDA

-542 LVTAGVSSN
+542 LVTAGMSSN

-560 ATQPSFAALKP
+560 ATTPEFAALKP
-571 LVATSEA
+571 LVATSELEV
-578 EAEGIAIQ
+578 EAIAIQ
-586 MLSAAIALA
+586 MLSLAIAIA
-595 AGVTDLS
+595 AGVTNLS
-602 NTAAI
+602 DPEAI
-607 QAAVQGAVL
+607 QAAVQGAIL
-616 AGKVPAAAFA
+616 AGKVPVAAFA
-626 ATATLSKAI
+626 PTATLSRAI

-641 TQAGAMG
+641 TQAGIMG
-648 SIVAGT
+648 TLVAGN
-654 IAGLAAAGKSAAAM
+654 IASMAIAGKSVAAM
-668 TLYGLIQQKLAA
+668 TLFGLIRQSLAT
-680 ALGIPLANVPAAEV
+680 ALGIPPNLVPNEEI

-700 FADSTTGTPPSVNN
+700 FANSATGVPPTVNN
-714 PWMRHVDS
+714 PWIKHVDS
-722 DAQGYAVVALTK
+722 DAQGYAVVSVSK
-734 TDLTCTFKKMARQ
+734 TELSCTFKKMARQ
-747 VGGTAPA
+747 VGGTAPT
-754 TPVASMKTVRV
+754 TPVASTRTFRV
-765 TSGVTDV
+765 AAGVTDV
-772 SVVCPFAPPSKTPGI
+772 TAV
-787 AGRFFLGR
+787 
-795 RAYSPR
+795 

>member
-1 MDRRNFLRRS
+1 MDRRSFLRRS

-32 GGGGATPIQPL
+32 GGGDPGTPIQPL

-48 GSSTPLPTTA
+48 GSSTPLPATP
-58 AASGSFKFPQS
+58 AASGAFKFPQS

-83 ARVVPTSADDV
+83 ARVVPGSADDV
-94 STATGAGSYTVTLKI
+94 ASASGGGSFTVTLKI
-109 SSAAGNAALLGTTAA
+109 SSAAGNAALLGTTTA
-124 LTGSVDAT
+124 LTGTADAS

-147 RISGLQPATV
+147 RISGLQPSTV

-167 SSRIGRFKT
+167 TSRVGRFKT
-176 APAADADIS
+176 APAAEADNS

-199 NHWAGLDALAAENID
+199 NHWAGMDALAQENID

-237 TAHAA
+237 SAHTALA
-242 LTLPD
+242 LPN
-247 GTALPTGGKYATTL
+247 GTALPSGGKYATTI

-281 ERFAFVVIWDDHEF
+281 ERFAFVAVWDDHEF

-302 RETYDNGTYNATT
+302 RETYTNGSFNPTT
-315 QVGDNTAQPSRRLS
+315 QVGDNTAQMPRRLA
-329 ANQAWFEAMP
+329 ANQAWFENMP

-386 VPSPLT
+386 APSPLT

-400 ARYMVP
+400 ARYLVP

-421 ATLPDPLAL
+421 AALPDPLAL
-430 VSVLGAA
+430 VSVLGGA

-454 VWGNEVSLLRMGID
+454 VWGNEVSLLRMGMD
-468 GNKIPSAPAAFKTKF
+468 GNKVTGAPAAFKAKF
-483 ILNADQWDGFNA
+483 VLNADQWDGFNA

-520 AFYAGVVMADFDA
+520 AFYAGVVMADYDA
-533 ATPVPAMVD
+533 ATQVPAMVD

-551 SNFSYFYGA
+551 SNFSYFYSA
-560 ATQPSFAALKP
+560 ATQPAFAALKP
-571 LVATSEA
+571 LVATSEFEA
-578 EAEGIAIQ
+578 EAIAIQ
-586 MLSAAIALA
+586 MLSAAIASR

-607 QAAVQGAVL
+607 QAAVQGAIM
-616 AGKVPAAAFA
+616 AGLVPAAAFA
-626 ATATLSKAI
+626 PTTSLSRAI

-641 TQAGAMG
+641 TQAGVMG
-648 SIVAGT
+648 TLVAAN
-654 IAGLAAAGKSAAAM
+654 IASLAIASKSVAAT
-668 TLYGLIQQKLAA
+668 TLFGLIRQSLAT
-680 ALGIPLANVPAAEV
+680 ALGIPASVVPVEEV
-694 VKRLNP
+694 IKRLNP
-700 FADSTTGTPPSVNN
+700 FANSTTGVPPTVNN
-714 PWMRHVDS
+714 PWIKHVDS
-722 DAQGYAVVALTK
+722 DAQGYAVVSVSK
-734 TDLTCTFKKMARQ
+734 TELTCTFKKLARQ
-747 VGGTAPA
+747 VSGTAPT
-754 TPVASMKTVRV
+754 TPVASTKTVRV
-765 TSGVTDV
+765 AAGVTDV
-772 SVVCPFAPPSKTPGI
+772 TVA
-787 AGRFFLGR
+787 
-795 RAYSPR
+795 

>member
-24 LSSLVGCG
+24 LSSLIGCG
-32 GGGGATPIQPL
+32 GGGDAGTPIQPL
-43 PATFP
+43 PDTFP
-48 GSSTPLPTTA
+48 GSSTPLPTTV
-58 AASGSFKFPQS
+58 AASGAFKFPQS

-94 STATGAGSYTVTLKI
+94 TSATGAGSYTVTLKI
-109 SSAAGNAALLGTTAA
+109 SSADNSANLGTTTA
-124 LTGSVDAT
+124 LTGAVDAS

-147 RISGLQPATV
+147 RISGLKPATV
-157 YYYQFTAGSS
+157 YYYQFTAGSGVS
-167 SSRIGRFKT
+167 KVGRFKT

-185 ALNFAFISCQDWSV
+185 SLNFAYVSCQDWSV

-214 FVVHLGDYIYEAV
+214 FIVHLGDYIYEAV

-237 TAHAA
+237 SAHAA
-242 LTLPD
+242 LVLPN

-274 RRLQNLH
+274 PRMQKLH

-302 RETYDNGTYNATT
+302 RETYDNGTFNATT
-315 QVGDNTAQPSRRLS
+315 QVGDNTAQTSRRLS

-372 DQRLYRAD
+372 DERLYRAD

-386 VPSPLT
+386 APSPLT
-392 GQAVGSIG
+392 GQAIGSIG

-406 QATLAGVEAAKLAAG
+406 QPSLAQVEAAKIAAG

-430 VSVLGAA
+430 VSILGGA

-447 TSTAQWK
+447 TSTATWK
-454 VWGNEVSLLRMGID
+454 IWGNEVSLLRMGID
-468 GNKIPSAPAAFKTKF
+468 GNKIPAAPAAFKSKF
-483 ILNADQWDGFNA
+483 LLDCDQWDGFNA

-506 KGVKNVVAVTGDIH
+506 KGVQNVVAITGDIH
-520 AFYAGVVMADFDA
+520 AFYAGVVMADYDA

-560 ATQPSFAALKP
+560 ASQPSFAALKP

-578 EAEGIAIQ
+578 EAEAIAIQ
-586 MLSAAIALA
+586 ILSAAIAIG
-595 AGVTDLS
+595 AGVTDLT

-607 QAAVQGAVL
+607 QAAVGAAVAAHL
-616 AGKVPAAAFA
+616 VPAAAFA
-626 ATATLSKAI
+626 PTATLSKAV

-641 TQAGAMG
+641 TQAGTMG
-648 SIVAGT
+648 TIVAGT
-654 IAGLAAAGKSAAAM
+654 IAGLAAASKSVAAM

-680 ALGIPLANVPAAEV
+680 ALGIPTSAVPASEII
-694 VKRLNP
+694 KRLNP
-700 FADSTTGTPPSVNN
+700 FADSTTAATPPVNN
-714 PWMRHVDS
+714 PWIRHVDS
-722 DAQGYAVVALTK
+722 DAQGYAVVTLSK
-734 TDLTCTFKKMARQ
+734 TELLCDFKKVARQ
-747 VGGTAPA
+747 AGGVAPA
-754 TPVASMKTVRV
+754 TPVASVKRVRV
-765 TSGVTDV
+765 AAGVTDV
-772 SVVCPFAPPSKTPGI
+772 TVV
-787 AGRFFLGR
+787 
-795 RAYSPR
+795 

>member
-1 MDRRNFLRRS
+1 MDRRSFLRRS

-32 GGGGATPIQPL
+32 GGGDAGTPVTPL

-48 GSSTPLPTTA
+48 GTSTPLPSTA
-58 AASGSFKFPQS
+58 AASGAYKFPQS

-75 KPDGAVLW
+75 KPDGVVLW
-83 ARVVPTSADDV
+83 ARVVPASADDV
-94 STATGAGSYTVTLKI
+94 TSAAGAGSFNVTLKVT
-109 SSAAGNAALLGTTAA
+109 SADNSANLGTTTA
-124 LTGSVDAT
+124 LSGTVDAT

-147 RISGLQPATV
+147 RISGLKPATV
-157 YYYQFTAGSS
+157 YYYQFTAGSGV
-167 SSRIGRFKT
+167 SRIGRFKT
-176 APAADADIS
+176 APANDADIS

-199 NHWAGLDALAAENID
+199 NHWAGMDALAQENVD
-214 FVVHLGDYIYEAV
+214 FIVHLGDYIYEAV

-237 TAHAA
+237 TAHA
-242 LTLPD
+242 TLQLPN
-247 GTALPTGGKYATTL
+247 GTTLPTGGKYATTI

-281 ERFAFVVIWDDHEF
+281 ERFAFVAVWDDHEF

-315 QVGDNTAQPSRRLS
+315 QVGDNTAQTSRRLG
-329 ANQAWFEAMP
+329 ANQAWFEFMP

-386 VPSPLT
+386 APSPLT

-400 ARYMVP
+400 ARYLVP
-406 QATLAGVEAAKLAAG
+406 QATLSSVETAKLTAG
-421 ATLPDPLAL
+421 ASLPDPLAL

-437 QRQWWVQTMT
+437 QRQWWVSTMT
-447 TSTAQWK
+447 GSTAQWK
-454 VWGNEVSLLRMGID
+454 IWGNEVSLLRMGID
-468 GNKIPSAPAAFKTKF
+468 GAKIPTAPAAFKTKF
-483 ILNADQWDGFNA
+483 VLNADQWDGFNA

-520 AFYAGVVMADFDA
+520 AFYAGVVMADYDA

-560 ATQPSFAALKP
+560 ASTPTFAALKP

-578 EAEGIAIQ
+578 EAEAIAIQ
-586 MLSAAIALA
+586 MLSAAIASA
-595 AGVTDLS
+595 AGVTDLT

-607 QAAVQGAVL
+607 QAAVQAAI
-616 AGKVPAAAFA
+616 AGGLVPAAAFA
-626 ATATLSKAI
+626 ATAGLSTTV

-648 SIVAGT
+648 TIVAST
-654 IAGLAAAGKSAAAM
+654 IAGLAAASKSVAAM

-680 ALGIPLANVPAAEV
+680 ALGIPAAAVPASEI

-700 FADSTTGTPPSVNN
+700 FANSTTGAAPTVNN
-714 PWMRHVDS
+714 PWMKHVDS
-722 DAQGYAVVALTK
+722 DAQGYAVVTLSK
-734 TDLTCTFKKMARQ
+734 TELVCDFKKVARQ
-747 VGGTAPA
+747 SGGVAPT
-754 TPVASMKTVRV
+754 TPVASVKRVRV
-765 TSGVTDV
+765 ASGVTDV
-772 SVVCPFAPPSKTPGI
+772 TIG
-787 AGRFFLGR
+787 
-795 RAYSPR
+795 

>member
-32 GGGGATPIQPL
+32 GGGDAGTPIQPL
-43 PATFP
+43 PDTFP
-48 GSSTPLPTTA
+48 GSTTPLPATPA
-58 AASGSFKFPQS
+58 AAGAFKFPQS

-94 STATGAGSYTVTLKI
+94 ATATGAGSFTVTLKVT
-109 SSAAGNAALLGTTAA
+109 SADNAANLGTTTA
-124 LTGSVDAT
+124 LAGTADAT

-147 RISGLQPATV
+147 RIGGLKPATV
-157 YYYQFTAGSS
+157 YYYQFSAGSGL
-167 SSRIGRFKT
+167 SRVGSFKT
-176 APAADADIS
+176 APANDADNAS
-185 ALNFAFISCQDWSV
+185 LNFGFISCQDWNV
-199 NHWAGLDALAAENID
+199 NHWAGLGALAQENID

-237 TAHAA
+237 STHTA
-242 LTLPD
+242 LVLPN
-247 GTALPTGGKYATTL
+247 GTAFPSGSGKYATTL

-281 ERFAFVVIWDDHEF
+281 ERFAFVAIWDDHEF

-302 RETYDNGTYNATT
+302 RETYDNGTFNATT
-315 QVGDNTAQPSRRLS
+315 QVGDNTAQTSRRLA
-329 ANQAWFEAMP
+329 ANQAWFENMP

-386 VPSPLT
+386 APSPLT
-392 GQAVGSIG
+392 GTAVGSIG

-406 QATLAGVEAAKLAAG
+406 QPTLQSVEAAKIAAG

-430 VSVLGAA
+430 VSVLGGA
-437 QRQWWVQTMT
+437 QRQWWASTMT
-447 TSTAQWK
+447 TSTALWK

-468 GNKIPSAPAAFKTKF
+468 GNKIPAAPAAFKSKF

-495 ERKYLMGQLLA
+495 ERKYLMGQLLS

-520 AFYAGVVMADFDA
+520 AFYAGVVMADYDA
-533 ATPVPAMVD
+533 TTQVPAMVD

-560 ATQPSFAALKP
+560 ASQPAFAALKP
-571 LVATSEA
+571 LVATSEFEA
-578 EAEGIAIQ
+578 EAIAIQ
-586 MLSAAIALA
+586 MLSAAIAIA
-595 AGVTDLS
+595 AGVTDLT

-607 QAAVQGAVL
+607 QAAVGAAI
-616 AGKVPAAAFA
+616 AGHVITAAAV
-626 ATATLSKAI
+626 TPTPSLSRTV

-641 TQAGAMG
+641 TQAGTMG
-648 SIVAGT
+648 TIVAGT
-654 IAGLAAAGKSAAAM
+654 IAGLAAASKSVAAM

-680 ALGIPLANVPAAEV
+680 ALSIPPSAVPASEI

-700 FADSTTGTPPSVNN
+700 FADSTTAVAPPVNN
-714 PWMRHVDS
+714 PWMKHVDS
-722 DAQGYAVVALTK
+722 DAQGYAVVSVTK
-734 TDLTCTFKKMARQ
+734 TDLTCQFRKVNRQ
-747 VGGTAPA
+747 VGGVAPT
-754 TPVASMKTVRV
+754 TPVASTKTVKV
-765 TSGVTDV
+765 AVGVTDV
-772 SVVCPFAPPSKTPGI
+772 TVVS
-787 AGRFFLGR
+787 
-795 RAYSPR
+795 

>member
-32 GGGGATPIQPL
+32 GGGDAGTPIQPL

-48 GSSTPLPTTA
+48 GSSTPLPATP
-58 AASGSFKFPQS
+58 AASGAFKFPQS

-94 STATGAGSYTVTLKI
+94 TSANGAGSYTVKLSI
-109 SSAAGNAALLGTTAA
+109 SSAAGNAALLGTTTA
-124 LTGSVDAT
+124 LTGTADAS

-147 RISGLQPATV
+147 RISGLKPDTV

-167 SSRIGRFKT
+167 SSRVGRFKT
-176 APAADADIS
+176 APAADADIA

-199 NHWAGLDALAAENID
+199 NHWAGLDTLAAENID

-237 TAHAA
+237 SAHAA
-242 LTLPD
+242 LALPN
-247 GTALPTGGKYATTL
+247 GTTLPTGGKYATTL

-281 ERFAFVVIWDDHEF
+281 ERFAFVAIWDDHEF

-302 RETYDNGTYNATT
+302 RETYDNGTFNAATG
-315 QVGDNTAQPSRRLS
+315 VGDNTAQTPRRLA

-386 VPSPLT
+386 APSPLT
-392 GQAVGSIG
+392 GQAIGSIG

-406 QATLAGVEAAKLAAG
+406 QATLQQVEAAKLQAG
-421 ATLPDPLAL
+421 TTLPDPLAL
-430 VSVLGAA
+430 VSVLGGA

-468 GNKIPSAPAAFKTKF
+468 GNQIPAAPAAFKAKF
-483 ILNADQWDGFNA
+483 VLNADQWDGFNA

-520 AFYAGVVMADFDA
+520 AFYAGVVMADYDA

-551 SNFSYFYGA
+551 SNFSYFYSA

-571 LVATSEA
+571 LVATSEFEA
-578 EAEGIAIQ
+578 EAIAIQ
-586 MLSAAIALA
+586 MLSAAIAMA
-595 AGVTDLS
+595 AGVTDLG

-607 QAAVQGAVL
+607 QAAVQGAIL

-626 ATATLSKAI
+626 PTASLSRAI
-635 INTFDE
+635 VNTFDE
-641 TQAGAMG
+641 TQNGAMG
-648 SIVAGT
+648 RLVAGL
-654 IAGLAAAGKSAAAM
+654 IASLAATGKSVAAM
-668 TLYGLIQQKLAA
+668 TLYGLVQQSLAT
-680 ALGIPLANVPAAEV
+680 ALGIPANLVPAAEI

-700 FADSTTGTPPSVNN
+700 FANSATGAAPPVNN
-714 PWMRHVDS
+714 PWIRHVDS
-722 DAQGYAVVALTK
+722 DAQGYAVVSLSK
-734 TDLTCTFKKMARQ
+734 TELVCTFKKMARQ

-754 TPVASMKTVRV
+754 TPVASTKTVRV
-765 TSGVTDV
+765 AAGVTDV
-772 SVVCPFAPPSKTPGI
+772 SVVPG
-787 AGRFFLGR
+787 A
-795 RAYSPR
+795 

>member
-1 MDRRNFLRRS
+1 MDRRSFLRRS

-32 GGGGATPIQPL
+32 GGGDAGTPIVPL
-43 PATFP
+43 PDTFP

-58 AASGSFKFPQS
+58 AASGAFKFPQS

-94 STATGAGSYTVTLKI
+94 TTATGAGSYTVTLKI
-109 SSAAGNAALLGTTAA
+109 TSADNSANLGTTTA
-124 LTGSVDAT
+124 LSGTINAT

-157 YYYQFTAGSS
+157 YYYQFTAGSGV
-167 SSRIGRFKT
+167 SRVGRFKT
-176 APAADADIS
+176 APAADADIG
-185 ALNFAFISCQDWSV
+185 ALNFAFVSCQDWSV
-199 NHWAGLDALAAENID
+199 NHWAGLDALAQENVD

-237 TAHAA
+237 SAHAA
-242 LTLPD
+242 LVMPN
-247 GTALPTGGKYATTL
+247 GTALPTGGKYATTI

-281 ERFAFVVIWDDHEF
+281 ERFAFVAIWDDHEF

-315 QVGDNTAQPSRRLS
+315 QVGDNTAQTSRRLA
-329 ANQAWFEAMP
+329 ANQAWFENMP

-386 VPSPLT
+386 APSPLT
-392 GQAVGSIG
+392 GQPVGSIG

-406 QATLAGVEAAKLAAG
+406 QATLAAVETAKLTAG

-430 VSVLGAA
+430 VSILGGA
-437 QRQWWVQTMT
+437 QRSWWAQTMT
-447 TSTAQWK
+447 TSTALWK

-468 GNKIPSAPAAFKTKF
+468 GNKIPAAPAAFKAKF
-483 ILNADQWDGFNA
+483 LLDADQWDGYNA

-578 EAEGIAIQ
+578 EAEAIAIQ
-586 MLSAAIALA
+586 MLSAAIAIG

-607 QAAVQGAVL
+607 QAAVGAAIAAHL
-616 AGKVPAAAFA
+616 VPAAAFA
-626 ATATLSKAI
+626 QTPTLSKAI

-641 TQAGAMG
+641 TQAGTM
-648 SIVAGT
+648 GT
-654 IAGLAAAGKSAAAM
+654 IVSNTNAMLAATSKSVAAM

-680 ALGIPLANVPAAEV
+680 ALGIPTSAVPSSEI
-694 VKRLNP
+694 VKRMNP
-700 FADSTTGTPPSVNN
+700 FADATTAVAPPVNN
-714 PWMRHVDS
+714 PWIKHVDS
-722 DAQGYAVVALTK
+722 DAQGYAVVSLSK
-734 TDLTCTFKKMARQ
+734 TELLCDFKKVARQ
-747 VGGTAPA
+747 VGGVAPT
-754 TPVASMKTVRV
+754 TPVASVKRVRV
-765 TSGVTDV
+765 AAGVTDV
-772 SVVCPFAPPSKTPGI
+772 TVV
-787 AGRFFLGR
+787 
-795 RAYSPR
+795 

>member
-1 MDRRNFLRRS
+1 MDRRSFLRRS

-32 GGGGATPIQPL
+32 GGGDAGTPIQPL
-43 PATFP
+43 PDTFP
-48 GSSTPLPTTA
+48 GSATPLPTTA
-58 AASGSFKFPQS
+58 AATGAYKFPQS

-83 ARVVPTSADDV
+83 ARVVPGSADDV
-94 STATGAGSYTVTLKI
+94 ASATGAGSYTVKLNV
-109 SSAAGNAALLGTTAA
+109 SAASGNAALLGTTTA
-124 LTGSVDAT
+124 LTGTADAT

-147 RISGLQPATV
+147 RIGGLQPATV
-157 YYYQFTAGSS
+157 YYYQFTAGD
-167 SSRIGRFKT
+167 SRSRVGRFKT
-176 APAADADIS
+176 APAADADVS

-199 NHWAGLDALAAENID
+199 NHWAGMDALAQENID
-214 FVVHLGDYIYEAV
+214 FIVHLGDYIYEAV

-237 TAHAA
+237 SAHAA
-242 LTLPD
+242 LVLPN
-247 GTALPTGGKYATTL
+247 GTALPSGGKYATTL

-281 ERFAFVVIWDDHEF
+281 ERFAYVAIWDDHEF

-302 RETYDNGTYNATT
+302 RETYDNGTFNATT
-315 QVGDNTAQPSRRLS
+315 QVGDNTAQTSRRLA
-329 ANQAWFEAMP
+329 ANQAWFENMP

-386 VPSPLT
+386 APSPLT
-392 GQAVGSIG
+392 GQPVGAIG

-406 QATLAGVEAAKLAAG
+406 QATLSAVETAKLTAG

-430 VSVLGAA
+430 VSVLGGA

-447 TSTAQWK
+447 ASTALWK

-468 GNKIPSAPAAFKTKF
+468 GNKIPAAPVAFKAKF
-483 ILNADQWDGFNA
+483 VLNADQWDGFNA

-578 EAEGIAIQ
+578 ESEVIAIQ
-586 MLSAAIALA
+586 ILSAAIAIG

-607 QAAVQGAVL
+607 QAAVAAAIGA
-616 AGKVPAAAFA
+616 GIVPAAAFA
-626 ATATLSKAI
+626 PTATLSKAI

-641 TQAGAMG
+641 TQAGTMG
-648 SIVAGT
+648 TIVAGT
-654 IAGLAAAGKSAAAM
+654 IAGLAAAGKSVAAM
-668 TLYGLIQQKLAA
+668 TLYGLIRQKLAT
-680 ALGIPLANVPAAEV
+680 ALGIPMSAVPVSEI

-700 FADSTTGTPPSVNN
+700 FADATTAVAPPVNN
-714 PWMRHVDS
+714 PWIRHVDS
-722 DAQGYAVVALTK
+722 DAQGYAVVTLSK
-734 TDLTCTFKKMARQ
+734 TELLCDFKKVARQ
-747 VGGTAPA
+747 VGGVAPT
-754 TPVASMKTVRV
+754 TPVASVKRVRV
-765 TSGVTDV
+765 AAGVTDV
-772 SVVCPFAPPSKTPGI
+772 TVV
-787 AGRFFLGR
+787 
-795 RAYSPR
+795 